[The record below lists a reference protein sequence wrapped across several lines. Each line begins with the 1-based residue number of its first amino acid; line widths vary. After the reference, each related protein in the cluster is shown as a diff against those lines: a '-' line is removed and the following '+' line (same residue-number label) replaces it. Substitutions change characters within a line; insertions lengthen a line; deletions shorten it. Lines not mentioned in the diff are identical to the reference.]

1 MDWDLI
7 TWTSTAKRPLD
18 INLFHRTSPHMR
30 REISCAS
37 LSGITDHIA
46 LCHCIVL
53 VTIVQDTGH
62 RRIGLRYVTLSQ
74 ELILA
79 LDASSLAV
87 SRSGLFRGDGYF
99 ERRGS
104 ILVPATRGWRV
115 CHDHLCW
122 LSESMFCNRDIP
134 DGVLNAST
142 NEPAPLPFARHEN
155 DVSIG

>member
-1 MDWDLI
+1 MDI
-7 TWTSTAKRPLD
+7 HSKKTAQPLSS
-18 INLFHRTSPHMR
+18 NLAPHATGNFLCIFVRHHR
-30 REISCAS
+30 
-37 LSGITDHIA
+37 HIA

-53 VTIVQDTGH
+53 VTVVQYTSH

-142 NEPAPLPFARHEN
+142 NELAPLPFTHHEN